1 MAREIHLI
9 LHNIRSIL
17 NVGAILRTAEGLG
30 VEKVIFSGYTPT
42 PLPVSKELPHIAE
55 SITAKIHKTAR
66 GAEAYLNLAA
76 TDNILQTI
84 ENYRKDRFQL
94 VGLENNLIDS
104 RLIQINSPNFQN
116 QIGQKIVLILGEE
129 VEGISDELKVLCDR
143 FVEIPM
149 VGRKES
155 FNVSVA
161 TGMILYE
168 LKCYNIEN
176 RS

>member
-1 MAREIHLI
+1 MSREIHLI

-55 SITAKIHKTAR
+55 NITAKIHKTAL
-66 GAEAYLNLAA
+66 GAEQYLNLAH
-76 TDNILQTI
+76 TKDILQAI
-84 ENYRKDRFQL
+84 LKYRENGFQL
-94 VGLENNLIDS
+94 VGLENNLDDS
-104 RLIQINSPNFQN
+104 RLIRINSPDFHAK
-116 QIGQKIVLILGEE
+116 IGPKIALVLGEE
-129 VEGISDELKVLCDR
+129 VDGITTELREKMDV

>member
-1 MAREIHLI
+1 M
-9 LHNIRSIL
+9 
-17 NVGAILRTAEGLG
+17 
-30 VEKVIFSGYTPT
+30 
-42 PLPVSKELPHIAE
+42 
-55 SITAKIHKTAR
+55 
-66 GAEAYLNLAA
+66 
-76 TDNILQTI
+76 
-84 ENYRKDRFQL
+84 
-94 VGLENNLIDS
+94 GLENNLDDP
-104 RLIQINSPNFQN
+104 RLIQINSPNFHAK
-116 QIGQKIVLILGEE
+116 IGPKVALILGEE
-129 VEGISDELKVLCDR
+129 VDGIATELREKLDV

>member
-1 MAREIHLI
+1 MSREIHLI

-55 SITAKIHKTAR
+55 SITAKIHKTAL

-129 VEGISDELKVLCDR
+129 VEGISDQLKALCDR

>member
-1 MAREIHLI
+1 M
-9 LHNIRSIL
+9 
-17 NVGAILRTAEGLG
+17 
-30 VEKVIFSGYTPT
+30 IFSGYTPT

-55 SITAKIHKTAR
+55 NITAKIHKTAL

-76 TDNILQTI
+76 ADNIIQTL
-84 ENYRKDRFQL
+84 ENYHAEGFQL
-94 VGLENNLIDS
+94 VGLENNFDDP
-104 RLIQINSPNFQN
+104 RLIQINSPDFHTK
-116 QIGQKIVLILGEE
+116 IGPKIALVLGEE
-129 VEGISDELKVLCDR
+129 VDGIAAELREKLDV

>member
-1 MAREIHLI
+1 M
-9 LHNIRSIL
+9 
-17 NVGAILRTAEGLG
+17 
-30 VEKVIFSGYTPT
+30 IFSGYTPT

-55 SITAKIHKTAR
+55 NITAKIHKTAL

-76 TDNILQTI
+76 ADNIIQTL
-84 ENYRKDRFQL
+84 ENYHAEGFQL
-94 VGLENNLIDS
+94 VGLENNFDDP
-104 RLIQINSPNFQN
+104 RLIQINSPDFHAK
-116 QIGQKIVLILGEE
+116 IGPKIALVLGEE
-129 VEGISDELKVLCDR
+129 VDGITTELREKMDV

>member
-9 LHNIRSIL
+9 LYNIRSIL

-55 SITAKIHKTAR
+55 NITAKIHKTAL
-66 GAEAYLNLAA
+66 GAEAYLDLAA
-76 TDNILQTI
+76 TDNILQTL
-84 ENYRKDRFQL
+84 ENYRKDGFQL
-94 VGLENNLIDS
+94 VGLENNLDDS
-104 RLIQINSPNFQN
+104 RLIRINSPDFHAK
-116 QIGQKIVLILGEE
+116 IGPKIALVLGEE
-129 VEGISDELKVLCDR
+129 VDGITTELREKMDV
-143 FVEIPM
+143 FVEITM